1 MGEAE
6 QVMWGFF
13 NMGRLISAMSFIGTI
28 IAIWLALR
36 IANMTRASEESN
48 IVTKILSSAF
58 GILVLGGAYTG
69 ASIGRANWTN
79 TANIVSTGGV
89 DNCANPAFCQSFL
102 DFVGTTEPSLMP
114 TTGFIIFLVVILI
127 MILGQ
132 IWLPKNN

>member
-1 MGEAE
+1 MSEAE

-58 GILVLGGAYTG
+58 GILVLGAWPERKGKAP
-69 ASIGRANWTN
+69 ARVAQEP
-79 TANIVSTGGV
+79 TAWRVSSG
-89 DNCANPAFCQSFL
+89 
-102 DFVGTTEPSLMP
+102 
-114 TTGFIIFLVVILI
+114 IL
-127 MILGQ
+127 L
-132 IWLPKNN
+132 

>member
-1 MGEAE
+1 MSEAE

-69 ASIGRANWTN
+69 ASIGSCLLYT
-79 TANIVSTGGV
+79 S
-89 DNCANPAFCQSFL
+89 
-102 DFVGTTEPSLMP
+102 PSPRDATLSRMP
-114 TTGFIIFLVVILI
+114 SSA
-127 MILGQ
+127 
-132 IWLPKNN
+132 